1 MQNHFRMAPNTR
13 PARALPR
20 DPAVAKASPP
30 AKGHPRMQIQAVV
43 AILIFVA
50 VLAALNRYE
59 FGRFD

>member
-1 MQNHFRMAPNTR
+1 MRAP
-13 PARALPR
+13 ACALPR
-20 DPAVAKASPP
+20 EPALAKASPP